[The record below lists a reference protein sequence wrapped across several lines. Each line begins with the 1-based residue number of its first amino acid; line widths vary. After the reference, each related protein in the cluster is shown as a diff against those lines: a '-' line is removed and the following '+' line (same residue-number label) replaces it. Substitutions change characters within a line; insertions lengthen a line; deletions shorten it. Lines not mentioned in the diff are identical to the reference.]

1 MAKKK
6 QVTVTTEERVIPD
19 AEVVVPAADIA
30 GDDGLDGLL
39 GLAASGQRYTVHK
52 EPGAGGKRP
61 IYCATYS
68 REELD
73 LDTIRD
79 SFGGG
84 EYRITGF
91 DSENKLSESKRVT
104 IIDVPK
110 PPAAA
115 APAAQPDGMQ
125 ALLMQMIKSQG
136 DMIAALVGRPQTVAP
151 AGPTALELVQ
161 LIKALEPKDK
171 TDPIAMLLKGLE
183 IGKDLGGGG
192 DDSMMGLAK
201 TALENLPALAAMGS
215 KRPTPAGA
223 PALPAPARAPG
234 PMANGNGVATP
245 GAATHAATAQPQKTE
260 AEMDILKKLEW
271 LKMQSAWLCGL
282 AMQKKD
288 PELSAEVFMDNL
300 PPFISED
307 EIYERMSAPDA
318 IAQLAQVNP
327 NVAKHPEWMQQ
338 FRQAVLDSYTDE
350 DEPPRGD
357 VEETPAGDLEP

>member
-19 AEVVVPAADIA
+19 AEVVVPAADVA

-91 DSENKLSESKRVT
+91 DSENKLTESKRVT

-115 APAAQPDGMQ
+115 APA
-125 ALLMQMIKSQG
+125 
-136 DMIAALVGRPQTVAP
+136 RH
-151 AGPTALELVQ
+151 
-161 LIKALEPKDK
+161 K
-171 TDPIAMLLKGLE
+171 T
-183 IGKDLGGGG
+183 
-192 DDSMMGLAK
+192 
-201 TALENLPALAAMGS
+201 
-215 KRPTPAGA
+215 
-223 PALPAPARAPG
+223 RA
-234 PMANGNGVATP
+234 
-245 GAATHAATAQPQKTE
+245 
-260 AEMDILKKLEW
+260 
-271 LKMQSAWLCGL
+271 S
-282 AMQKKD
+282 
-288 PELSAEVFMDNL
+288 
-300 PPFISED
+300 
-307 EIYERMSAPDA
+307 R
-318 IAQLAQVNP
+318 
-327 NVAKHPEWMQQ
+327 
-338 FRQAVLDSYTDE
+338 
-350 DEPPRGD
+350 
-357 VEETPAGDLEP
+357 